1 MDLGNPNSQAVTN
14 NNTVS
19 IQFPGTSLTV
29 FDTFLCTQTVQASIV
44 HSEMITPVQVVNDNG
59 ISKVKKCLLTPS
71 LHGNKQLCCTC
82 TSFMCRCSSY
92 H

>member
-29 FDTFLCTQTVQASIV
+29 FDTFLCTQTIQASIV
-44 HSEMITPVQVVNDNG
+44 HSEMMITPVQVVNDNG
-59 ISKVKKCLLTPS
+59 ISKVKKLTQS

-82 TSFMCRCSSY
+82 TSFMCRSSPY